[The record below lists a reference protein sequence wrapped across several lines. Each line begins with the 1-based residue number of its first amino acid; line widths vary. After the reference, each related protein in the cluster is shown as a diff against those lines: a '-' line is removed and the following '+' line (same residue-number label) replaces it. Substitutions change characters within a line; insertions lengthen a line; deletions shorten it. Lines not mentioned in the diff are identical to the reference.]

1 MMDPKDFRPFVPT
14 LDYPRVAAFQ
24 GRDAYQHGDAGLAN
38 PYPKAL
44 LFDPWDDLYAQE
56 FLGVTTNGQIL
67 TDLFK
72 RQSQRAPVKDM
83 HQAALGMLAVLSPEE
98 RLRVSLPLDA
108 REWRRWNN
116 TEMYIYRYGLRLEE
130 LAQGSRESI
139 LKLMACSLSAKGFAK
154 TRNTMRINHFL
165 GTLTHNT
172 RVLGE
177 WSYNFTL
184 FGDPSLVEPWGWQIS
199 GHHLAINCLVIK
211 DQMVLSPTF
220 MGAEPN
226 SIDEGVHAGL
236 KMFEDEEQKGLSL
249 ITALGTAQREKAIV
263 YHSCVGGD
271 LPEGRRHKA
280 DQLHLGGAMQ
290 DNRIIAYEGIAA
302 REFNAAQQSR
312 LLDLVQSFIEPL
324 PEGPNKAR
332 IEEIQDHLHETY
344 FSWIG
349 GTQENDTFYYRIQ
362 SPVIMAEFDHHSGV
376 FLTNAL
382 PAKFHIHT
390 LVRTPNGGDYGK
402 DLLRLHYLRDHDATL
417 KPGVAGLNLNHQRQP
432 LEPRQSDSHSA
443 SHEQS
448 HSHAHSHQHSHDHA
462 HDHAHGHAHGHALD
476 HALDHAKSL
485 APHDS
490 PAAPESKPSQ
500 PVAPKPSH

>member
-1 MMDPKDFRPFVPT
+1 MIDPKDFRPFVPT
-14 LDYPRVAAFQ
+14 LEYPRVAAFQ

-44 LFDPWDDLYAQE
+44 LFDPWDALYAQE
-56 FLGVTTNGQIL
+56 FVGVTTNGHVIP
-67 TDLFK
+67 DLFR
-72 RQSQRAPVKDM
+72 RQSQQAPVQEM
-83 HQAALGMLAVLSPEE
+83 HRAALAMLAVFNVEQR
-98 RLRVSLPLDA
+98 RLVSLPLHA

-130 LAQGSRESI
+130 LDLAARESI
-139 LKLMACSLSAKGFAK
+139 LRLMECSLSPKGFEK

-184 FGDPSLVEPWGWQIS
+184 FGEPSLSEPWGWQIS
-199 GHHLAINCLVIK
+199 GHHLALNCLVIK

-226 SIDEGVHAGL
+226 TIDEGEHAGL

-249 ITALGTAQREKAIV
+249 ITALNSSQRQKAII
-263 YHSCVGGD
+263 YHDGVGAD

-302 REFNAAQQSR
+302 REFNANQQSR

-332 IEEIQDHLHETY
+332 MQEVQDHLHETY

-349 GTQENDTFYYRIQ
+349 GTHEHDTFYYRVQ

-376 FLTNAL
+376 FLTNTL

-402 DLLRLHYLRDHDATL
+402 DLLRLHYLRDHDASL
-417 KPGVAGLNLNHQRQP
+417 KPGVAGQRVDHHP
-432 LEPRQSDSHSA
+432 DDRSRVLD
-443 SHEQS
+443 
-448 HSHAHSHQHSHDHA
+448 HSHDHP
-462 HDHAHGHAHGHALD
+462 HDH
-476 HALDHAKSL
+476 
-485 APHDS
+485 PHDHS
-490 PAAPESKPSQ
+490 HDHSHDHHEIQKPAPPSTK
-500 PVAPKPSH
+500 A

>member
-1 MMDPKDFRPFVPT
+1 M
-14 LDYPRVAAFQ
+14 AAFQ

-44 LFDPWDDLYAQE
+44 LFDPWDALYAQD
-56 FLGVTTNGQIL
+56 FVGVTTNGQVIPH
-67 TDLFK
+67 LFK
-72 RQSQRAPVKDM
+72 PQRQEAPVKAM
-83 HQAALGMLAVLSPEE
+83 YLAALDMLSLLNPEQ
-98 RLRVSLPLDA
+98 RQLVSLPIDA

-130 LAQGSRESI
+130 LELAQRESI
-139 LKLMACSLSAKGFAK
+139 LRVMSCSLSPKGFEK

-172 RVLGE
+172 KVLGE
-177 WSYNFTL
+177 WSYNFTM
-184 FGDPSLVEPWGWQIS
+184 FGLPSLNEPWGWQIS
-199 GHHLAINCLVIK
+199 GHHLALNCLVIK

-226 SIDEGVHAGL
+226 TIDEGEHAGL

-249 ITALGTAQREKAIV
+249 ITSLSESQRNKAIV
-263 YHSCVGGD
+263 YHNVVGGD

-302 REFNAAQQSR
+302 REFNASQQSR
-312 LLDLVQSFIEPL
+312 LLELVNYFIEPL
-324 PEGPNKAR
+324 PDGPNKAR
-332 IEEIQDHLHETY
+332 MQEVQDHLHETY

-349 GTQENDTFYYRIQ
+349 GTKEHDTFYYRIQ

-376 FLTNAL
+376 FLTNEL

-402 DLLRLHYLRDHDATL
+402 DLLRQHYLRDHDAAL
-417 KPGVAGLNLNHQRQP
+417 RPGVAGQHLDH
-432 LEPRQSDSHSA
+432 
-443 SHEQS
+443 
-448 HSHAHSHQHSHDHA
+448 HSHTHGHHHAHDHSHDHS
-462 HDHAHGHAHGHALD
+462 HDQHE
-476 HALDHAKSL
+476 AK
-485 APHDS
+485 
-490 PAAPESKPSQ
+490 K
-500 PVAPKPSH
+500 

>member
-211 DQMVLSPTF
+211 F
-220 MGAEPN
+220 
-226 SIDEGVHAGL
+226 
-236 KMFEDEEQKGLSL
+236 
-249 ITALGTAQREKAIV
+249 
-263 YHSCVGGD
+263 
-271 LPEGRRHKA
+271 
-280 DQLHLGGAMQ
+280 
-290 DNRIIAYEGIAA
+290 
-302 REFNAAQQSR
+302 
-312 LLDLVQSFIEPL
+312 
-324 PEGPNKAR
+324 
-332 IEEIQDHLHETY
+332 
-344 FSWIG
+344 
-349 GTQENDTFYYRIQ
+349 
-362 SPVIMAEFDHHSGV
+362 
-376 FLTNAL
+376 
-382 PAKFHIHT
+382 
-390 LVRTPNGGDYGK
+390 
-402 DLLRLHYLRDHDATL
+402 
-417 KPGVAGLNLNHQRQP
+417 
-432 LEPRQSDSHSA
+432 
-443 SHEQS
+443 
-448 HSHAHSHQHSHDHA
+448 SHDHGTLNA
-462 HDHAHGHAHGHALD
+462 IVKRVVLLGATDPRKIGLVQVVLNFFDSRFVGPLGQGLNKRLHQIQESTLLRSVELSRRNPLVGNDAIVLHGPTQVQLIGF
-476 HALDHAKSL
+476 
-485 APHDS
+485 
-490 PAAPESKPSQ
+490 
-500 PVAPKPSH
+500 VATTLGQIATHT